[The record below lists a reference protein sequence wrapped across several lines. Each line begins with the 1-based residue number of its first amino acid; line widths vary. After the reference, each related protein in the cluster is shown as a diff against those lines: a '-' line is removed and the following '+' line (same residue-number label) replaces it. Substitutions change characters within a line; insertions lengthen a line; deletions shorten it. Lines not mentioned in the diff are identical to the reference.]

1 MPYKRWLN
9 WAKDINR
16 TPCSKTIGIFFP
28 PHAKKKCPCI
38 FDTHGVLFPFTWKM
52 KTSSATFIYA
62 SILMRRKNIFP
73 HGKSSLGKRKR
84 KYLLCHRYRESRKAL
99 LDCRCGKDWGETAAV
114 AILLLV
120 SVPYIIDDSQ
130 QNVRE
135 RRQMRFLESRRE
147 CRQVCFLKSQVI
159 WAIVLGKGIVHQNA
173 SWDVLLV
180 KGTFSEES

>member
-1 MPYKRWLN
+1 MFQNDRY
-9 WAKDINR
+9 
-16 TPCSKTIGIFFP
+16 FFSSTRQ
-28 PHAKKKCPCI
+28 KKYPCI

-159 WAIVLGKGIVHQNA
+159 
-173 SWDVLLV
+173 
-180 KGTFSEES
+180 